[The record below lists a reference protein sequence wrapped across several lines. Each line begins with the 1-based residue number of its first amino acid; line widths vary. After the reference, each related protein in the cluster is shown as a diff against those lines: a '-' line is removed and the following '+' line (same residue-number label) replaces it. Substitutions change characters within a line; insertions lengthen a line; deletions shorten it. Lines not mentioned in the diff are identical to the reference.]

1 MAAIQAR
8 PAEAG
13 ILLPDEH
20 VESLRAYRERAGL
33 QALEKARQRPPE
45 RLIETIRRAGLRG
58 RGGAGFPTAKKWE
71 GVRKSQASMKFICAN
86 GAEGEPG
93 TFKDRFLLRNNP
105 YQVLEGSRLVFML
118 SEHRGRTS
126 A

>member
-1 MAAIQAR
+1 
-8 PAEAG
+8 
-13 ILLPDEH
+13 
-20 VESLRAYRERAGL
+20 
-33 QALEKARQRPPE
+33 
-45 RLIETIRRAGLRG
+45 IRRAGLRG

-105 YQVLEGSRLVFML
+105 YQVLEGLAIGLYVIGASRAYICLKAAFEPEIQAVQRALDEMRAEVPEAKNIELVL
-118 SEHRGRTS
+118 GPDEYLYGEEK
-126 A
+126 